1 MIKTIMKKEL
11 LEIIGSRKFLVTFS
25 ICSLFIILAFFVG
38 TQNYKK
44 NYARYQAACSENLR
58 QFSGLTD
65 WTQVTGFKLFLPPRL
80 LESLVTGVSNDIG
93 RTIKVYGR
101 GELSTQDS
109 RNSGNPLFAVFQFLD
124 LTFIFQIVLSLFA
137 VFLTYNSVN
146 GEKEQGTLRLTFS
159 NAVPKDKFILGKMTG
174 SLLAL
179 VLPLSIPILLGCLLM
194 PLQGIHLQIQE
205 WLQLGL
211 VLLTG
216 IVYVASFLFLSIFV
230 SVLTKKSS
238 TSFLVLLALWIVFV
252 FIIPNSSVVI
262 AGHAVDVPSV
272 DYMNYQKGQ
281 YRAQLFNREREK
293 LNAFKP
299 SSNGDMEKMLQEF
312 EEFMDDLGKSRNEK
326 MQEYTNRL
334 NEQRLNK
341 QIEQQKL
348 AFGFSRLSPS
358 AVFTF
363 AVTRLAGSF
372 IDLNQHFLQQ
382 AGEYQAQFLQFM
394 KSKTGIV
401 PDKGAVIMKLN
412 DDNSKQE
419 TPINLMEL
427 PEFNY
432 QDFAFT
438 NSIQSALLDIFLLVM
453 LNVVLFFAAF
463 LAFSRYDV
471 R

>member
-1 MIKTIMKKEL
+1 
-11 LEIIGSRKFLVTFS
+11 
-25 ICSLFIILAFFVG
+25 
-38 TQNYKK
+38 
-44 NYARYQAACSENLR
+44 
-58 QFSGLTD
+58 
-65 WTQVTGFKLFLPPRL
+65 
-80 LESLVTGVSNDIG
+80 
-93 RTIKVYGR
+93 
-101 GELSTQDS
+101 
-109 RNSGNPLFAVFQFLD
+109 
-124 LTFIFQIVLSLFA
+124 
-137 VFLTYNSVN
+137 
-146 GEKEQGTLRLTFS
+146 
-159 NAVPKDKFILGKMTG
+159 
-174 SLLAL
+174 
-179 VLPLSIPILLGCLLM
+179 
-194 PLQGIHLQIQE
+194 
-205 WLQLGL
+205 
-211 VLLTG
+211 
-216 IVYVASFLFLSIFV
+216 
-230 SVLTKKSS
+230 
-238 TSFLVLLALWIVFV
+238 
-252 FIIPNSSVVI
+252 
-262 AGHAVDVPSV
+262 
-272 DYMNYQKGQ
+272 
-281 YRAQLFNREREK
+281 
-293 LNAFKP
+293 
-299 SSNGDMEKMLQEF
+299 MEKMLQEF